1 MSTPRP
7 TTTRPP
13 VSQSVSTSLG
23 PRVAA
28 SRWRVFYFVDSFEI
42 GGTETQAVELAL
54 RMSQAGHAVTM
65 GALQAKGPLLDRLR
79 GSAVAVEQFYPRGGL
94 DSPGGLLEMLR
105 LSRYLRRHR
114 FDVVHTHD
122 LWSNLMGVVAAKL
135 ARVPAIVCSQRDL
148 SHDAWYQGARR
159 AWLRRIQ
166 KWSDAV
172 LVNSGAIGDDLVS
185 RDGFNPSKIRV
196 IHNGVEVPRF
206 LGDRG
211 LRQTLFPSLDA
222 CKFIVLVGNMHTD
235 VKGQDVLIAAAPA
248 VLREF
253 PDTRFVLVGDG
264 AQRHVFEEMATEAGV
279 NDEFLFLGR
288 RADVADILAGCDLAV
303 LPSRAEGFPNAVL
316 EYLAAG
322 LPTIATRVGGTPEL
336 IEDGVT
342 GMLVPPEDSSAL
354 SSAIL
359 SLLRAPENA
368 RRIALNGH
376 ESAVQKFSF
385 ERMTGVVEALYTE
398 LLLPPKQ
405 VRR

>member
-1 MSTPRP
+1 M
-7 TTTRPP
+7 
-13 VSQSVSTSLG
+13 
-23 PRVAA
+23 AA
-28 SRWRVFYFVDSFEI
+28 SRRRVFYLVDSFEI

-54 RMSQAGHAVTM
+54 RMSQAGHTVTM

-79 GSAVAVEQFYPRGGL
+79 GSEVAVEQFYPRGGL
-94 DSPGGLLEMLR
+94 DSPRGLLEVLR
-105 LSRYLRRHR
+105 LGRYLRRHR

-185 RDGFNPSKIRV
+185 QDGFNPSKIRV
-196 IHNGVEVPRF
+196 IHNGVDVARF
-206 LGDRG
+206 RGDRG
-211 LRQTLFPSLDA
+211 LQRALFPGLEA

-235 VKGQDVLIAAAPA
+235 VKGQDLLIAAAPA

-253 PDTRFVLVGDG
+253 PETRFVLVGDG
-264 AQRHVFEEMATEAGV
+264 AQRHAFEKMATETGV
-279 NDEFLFLGR
+279 KNEFLFLGR
-288 RADVADILAGCDLAV
+288 RANVAEILAGCDLAV

-322 LPTIATRVGGTPEL
+322 LPTIATQVGGMPEL
-336 IEDGVT
+336 IEDNVT

-359 SLLRAPENA
+359 SLLRAPETA
-368 RRIALNGH
+368 RRIAVHGH
-376 ESAVQKFSF
+376 ESALQKFSF
-385 ERMTGVVEALYTE
+385 ERMTGEVEALYTE
-398 LLLPPKQ
+398 LLLPAKQ
-405 VRR
+405 ARR

>member
-1 MSTPRP
+1 M
-7 TTTRPP
+7 
-13 VSQSVSTSLG
+13 
-23 PRVAA
+23 AA
-28 SRWRVFYFVDSFEI
+28 WRCRVFYFVDSFEI

-54 RMSQAGHAVTM
+54 RMSQGGHAVTM

-94 DSPGGLLEMLR
+94 DSTRGLLEVLR

-135 ARVPAIVCSQRDL
+135 ARVPAIVSSQRDL
-148 SHDAWYQGARR
+148 SHDVWYQGARR

-166 KWSDAV
+166 KWSDVV

-185 RDGFNPSKIRV
+185 RDGFNPARIRV
-196 IHNGVEVPRF
+196 IHNGVEVARF
-206 LGDRG
+206 RGDRG

-222 CKFIVLVGNMHTD
+222 CKLIVLVGNMHTD

-264 AQRHVFEEMATEAGV
+264 VRRHVFEEMATEAGV
-279 NDEFLFLGR
+279 KNHFLWLGR
-288 RADVADILAGCDLAV
+288 RADVADILACCDLAV

-322 LPTIATRVGGTPEL
+322 LPTIATRVGGIPEL

-342 GMLVPPEDSSAL
+342 GVLVAPEDPSAL

-359 SLLRAPENA
+359 SLLRAPGNA
-368 RRIALNGH
+368 RCIAVSGH
-376 ESAVQKFSF
+376 ESAVQKYSF
-385 ERMTGVVEALYTE
+385 ERMLGEVEALYTE

>member
-1 MSTPRP
+1 MSTPGP
-7 TTTRPP
+7 TTTKAP
-13 VSQSVSTSLG
+13 VSLGVSTSG
-23 PRVAA
+23 PPLMAA
-28 SRWRVFYFVDSFEI
+28 SRRRVFYLVDSFEI

-54 RMSQAGHAVTM
+54 RMSQAGHTVTM

-79 GSAVAVEQFYPRGGL
+79 GSEVAVEQFYPRGGL
-94 DSPGGLLEMLR
+94 DSPRGLLEVLR
-105 LSRYLRRHR
+105 LGRYLRRHR

-185 RDGFNPSKIRV
+185 QDGFNPSKIRV
-196 IHNGVEVPRF
+196 IHNGVDVARF
-206 LGDRG
+206 RGDRG
-211 LRQTLFPSLDA
+211 LQRALFPGLEA

-235 VKGQDVLIAAAPA
+235 VKGQDLLIAAAPA

-253 PDTRFVLVGDG
+253 PETRFVLVGDG
-264 AQRHVFEEMATEAGV
+264 AQRHAFEKMATETGV
-279 NDEFLFLGR
+279 KNEFLFLGR
-288 RADVADILAGCDLAV
+288 RANVAEILAGCDLAV

-322 LPTIATRVGGTPEL
+322 LPTIATQVGGMPEL
-336 IEDGVT
+336 IEDNVT

-359 SLLRAPENA
+359 SLLRAPETA
-368 RRIALNGH
+368 RRIAVHGH
-376 ESAVQKFSF
+376 ESALQKFSF
-385 ERMTGVVEALYTE
+385 ERMTGEVEALYTE
-398 LLLPPKQ
+398 LLLPAKQ
-405 VRR
+405 ARR

>member
-1 MSTPRP
+1 M
-7 TTTRPP
+7 
-13 VSQSVSTSLG
+13 
-23 PRVAA
+23 AA
-28 SRWRVFYFVDSFEI
+28 SRCRVFYFVDSFEI

-54 RMSQAGHAVTM
+54 RMSQGGHAVTM

-94 DSPGGLLEMLR
+94 DSARGSLEVLR

-135 ARVPAIVCSQRDL
+135 ARVPAIVSSQRDL
-148 SHDAWYQGARR
+148 SHDVWYQGARR

-166 KWSDAV
+166 KWSDVV

-196 IHNGVEVPRF
+196 IHNGVEVARF
-206 LGDRG
+206 RGDRG

-222 CKFIVLVGNMHTD
+222 CKLIVLVGNMHTD

-264 AQRHVFEEMATEAGV
+264 VRRHVFEEMATEAGV
-279 NDEFLFLGR
+279 KNHFLWLGR
-288 RADVADILAGCDLAV
+288 RADVADILACCDLAV

-322 LPTIATRVGGTPEL
+322 LPTIATRVGGIPEL

-342 GMLVPPEDSSAL
+342 GVLVAPEDPSAL

-359 SLLRAPENA
+359 SLLRAPGNA
-368 RRIALNGH
+368 HCIGVSGH

-385 ERMTGVVEALYTE
+385 ERMMGEVEALYTE

>member
-1 MSTPRP
+1 M
-7 TTTRPP
+7 
-13 VSQSVSTSLG
+13 
-23 PRVAA
+23 AA
-28 SRWRVFYFVDSFEI
+28 SRRRVFYLVDSFEI

-54 RMSQAGHAVTM
+54 RMSQAGHTVTM

-79 GSAVAVEQFYPRGGL
+79 GSEVAVEQFYPRGGL
-94 DSPGGLLEMLR
+94 DSPHGLLEVLR
-105 LSRYLRRHR
+105 LGRYLRRHR
-114 FDVVHTHD
+114 FDVVHSHD

-185 RDGFNPSKIRV
+185 QDGFNPSKIRV
-196 IHNGVEVPRF
+196 IHNGVDVARF
-206 LGDRG
+206 RGDRG
-211 LRQTLFPSLDA
+211 LQRALFPGLEA

-235 VKGQDVLIAAAPA
+235 VKGQDLLIAAAPA

-253 PDTRFVLVGDG
+253 PETRFVLVGDG
-264 AQRHVFEEMATEAGV
+264 AQRHAFEKMATETGV
-279 NDEFLFLGR
+279 KNEFLFLGR
-288 RADVADILAGCDLAV
+288 RANVAEILAGCDLAV

-322 LPTIATRVGGTPEL
+322 LPTIATQVGGMPEL
-336 IEDGVT
+336 IEDNVT

-359 SLLRAPENA
+359 SLLRAPETA
-368 RRIALNGH
+368 RRIAVHGH
-376 ESAVQKFSF
+376 ESALQKFSF
-385 ERMTGVVEALYTE
+385 ERMTGEVEALYTE
-398 LLLPPKQ
+398 LLLPAKQ
-405 VRR
+405 ARR